1 MDSVCYKNGEEEDEA
16 VWVMSWGEM
25 WEDSEDIRGGHH
37 LNTLYPWMK
46 YHRINK
52 LIKKSYINIK

>member
-1 MDSVCYKNGEEEDEA
+1 MSCKNGDGEDEV

-37 LNTLYPWMK
+37 LNTLYSWIK

-52 LIKKSYINIK
+52 IIEKTLHEY